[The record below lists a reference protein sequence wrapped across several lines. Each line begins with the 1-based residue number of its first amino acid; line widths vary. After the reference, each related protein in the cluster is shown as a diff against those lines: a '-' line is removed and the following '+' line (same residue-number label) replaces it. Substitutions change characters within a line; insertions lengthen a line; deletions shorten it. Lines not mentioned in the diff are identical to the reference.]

1 MIILIGYDG
10 SEINEKLFKLAMDRA
25 KGEQSA
31 IEVVHCMTQDRKLKY
46 EDIRKIERSLAGEA
60 AKVLNS
66 GKIPYQTHVVVS
78 DQESGEALV
87 QFAEQTKVDEII
99 IGIRKKS
106 KTRKFLFGSTA
117 QYLILN
123 APCPVVSVK

>member
-1 MIILIGYDG
+1 MRILVGYDG
-10 SEINEKLFKLAMDRA
+10 PDTNEKILKLAKIHA
-25 KGEQSA
+25 NGEKSE
-31 IEVVHCMTQDRKLKY
+31 IEVVHCMTQGRKLAY
-46 EDIRKIERSLAGEA
+46 EDIRKVERHLEREA
-60 AKVLNS
+60 RKILNS
-66 GKIPYQTHVVVS
+66 GKIPYQTHVVVT